1 MSDPALDYAV
11 GAATDSIFNA
21 AKSTTRA
28 IEVIRKILTYTDPLT
43 RDFEILGSI
52 ETLERVHGDLMGML
66 YDVFPETTIK
76 ITKPENAVHLMDD
89 VEAILRDHRDPEEA
103 FE

>member
-1 MSDPALDYAV
+1 
-11 GAATDSIFNA
+11 
-21 AKSTTRA
+21 
-28 IEVIRKILTYTDPLT
+28 
-43 RDFEILGSI
+43 
-52 ETLERVHGDLMGML
+52 ML